1 MSNIH
6 FIAARSPSQIKATS
20 YYVMDGDKHIDT
32 VNALEDSGCYYI
44 DYGRLN
50 QWLLVDPDAG
60 ELSLMQDD
68 QVVKVYYLNR
78 DSWWNIRRTPEL
90 TKRVVVGQPG
100 VYKVS
105 YGNSHPY
112 MVIKWFSRSVYG
124 SGDLICYP
132 ETNPDQVEIIHNAT
146 FRDFQRV
153 MLSVCNHYSH
163 VCICH
168 TTTNINEYSKI
179 YIFGG
184 NVGVI

>member
-6 FIAARSPSQIKATS
+6 FIAASIPSQIKATS

-44 DYGRLN
+44 EYGRVN
-50 QWLLVDPDAG
+50 QWLLVEPSTDS
-60 ELSLMQDD
+60 LILMQDD

-78 DSWWNIRRTPEL
+78 DSWWHARQIPKPIT
-90 TKRVVVGQPG
+90 RVVVEHKGL
-100 VYKVS
+100 YRVS
-105 YGNSHPY
+105 YGNSYPY

-132 ETNPDQVEIIHNAT
+132 ETNPDQAEFIRNAT
-146 FRDFQRV
+146 FRDFQQV
-153 MLSVCNHYSH
+153 MLSVCNRYSQ

-168 TTTNINEYSKI
+168 TTTDINEDSKI

-184 NVGVI
+184 NIGVI